1 MIFGSRAICAVLAP
15 GESGGPAPHAG
26 DNAMNAMKIYFVH
39 PALKA
44 CCFTLVLGL
53 GYLPSAV
60 SASPPVPAAHDG
72 RQDFD
77 WDYGTWKTHQ
87 KRLLHP
93 LTGSTTWVEY
103 KGTDVVRKIWD
114 GANTGMIEA
123 EGTAGHLEIFSVR
136 MYDPDSHQWNIYF
149 SNAAGGSMGQPVIGE
164 FKDGRGEFYDQEPYN
179 GRAIMV
185 RFSVSDIT
193 ATTCHFEQAFSPD
206 GGKTWET
213 NFIVDETLDKE
224 ESGKAR

>member
-1 MIFGSRAICAVLAP
+1 MNTMKID
-15 GESGGPAPHAG
+15 HAG
-26 DNAMNAMKIYFVH
+26 
-39 PALKA
+39 PTLKL
-44 CCFTLVLGL
+44 CCFALALILGL
-53 GYLPSAV
+53 GCLPFMAAGADST
-60 SASPPVPAAHDG
+60 PAAHDG
-72 RQDFD
+72 RHDFD

-103 KGTDVVRKIWD
+103 TGTDVVRKIWD

-123 EGTAGHLEIFSVR
+123 DGSVGRLEIFSVR

-149 SNAAGGSMGQPVIGE
+149 SNPAVGSLGQPVIGE

-193 ATTCHFEQAFSPD
+193 ATTCHFEQAFSTD
-206 GGKTWET
+206 GGMTWET
-213 NFIVDETLDKE
+213 NFIVDETLVKKESDK
-224 ESGKAR
+224 AQ